1 MVASI
6 GQKTHASAT
15 PSMTGTKDKS
25 FSGLLDTPNNEAD
38 NAIVNIGVE
47 ARTTWWN
54 WIYFFI
60 LVTN

>member
-1 MVASI
+1 MRFFSYQLVASV

-15 PSMTGTKDKS
+15 PSMTGARDKS
-25 FSGLLDTPNNEAD
+25 FFGLLDAPNKDAD

-54 WIYFFI
+54 
-60 LVTN
+60 